1 MLRKTLPTLSA
12 ILLLAGGAFAQ
23 PEKPAPTAATIA
35 PAAAAG
41 AAKIVITAGSTPME
55 LAKAAQTA
63 LGGEKFRNLRSII
76 ARGTTD
82 VSAPG
87 STQTMSATFYIVT
100 SGDKSRFELN
110 NPVAPVTQIFDG
122 VNLYNS
128 FQQVQ
133 LPPMSRLSIILLQKI
148 EDKGYSVSALPDR
161 KKKRAFRVTTP
172 DGYAT
177 DFYLDATTGLVD
189 TIEAK
194 FTANGRDITT
204 AISQD
209 KYREVEGMMIP
220 EKFSQR
226 LDFSGTSFYANFKAR
241 EILVNTELPENT
253 FIIPQ

>member
-1 MLRKTLPTLSA
+1 MSA

-23 PEKPAPTAATIA
+23 TDKPAAPAVTAAA
-35 PAAAAG
+35 VSPAVSG
-41 AAKIVITAGSTPME
+41 AAKIVITAQSTPME
-55 LAKAAQTA
+55 LAKAAQNA
-63 LGGEKFRNLRSII
+63 HGGDKFRNLKSII

-100 SGDKSRFELN
+100 SGEKSRFELN

-148 EDKGYSVSALPDR
+148 EEKGYAVSALPDK

-177 DFYLDATTGLVD
+177 DFYIDATTGLVD

-194 FTANGRDITT
+194 FTVNGRDITT
-204 AISQD
+204 AIAQD
-209 KYREVEGMMIP
+209 KYREVEGLMIP